1 MKKIVRKKT
10 SGRPEMK
17 ESKKIKKKQRGGS
30 ASKRRTPGTDFY
42 VVNGQGPQEQPNAQR
57 RGADDRTGDAERR
70 LSVQAIGQ
78 AKRQCEQLCKLGKL
92 DRNTTVKTEH
102 NVPERWADA
111 VPLEVNFT
119 VEGLLKA
126 MVTGKIKPL
135 YNIEGKH
142 TATTLD

>member
-42 VVNGQGPQEQPNAQR
+42 VVKAHKNNQMRSVVAQMTAR
-57 RGADDRTGDAERR
+57 EMRR

-102 NVPERWADA
+102 NVPERWADV